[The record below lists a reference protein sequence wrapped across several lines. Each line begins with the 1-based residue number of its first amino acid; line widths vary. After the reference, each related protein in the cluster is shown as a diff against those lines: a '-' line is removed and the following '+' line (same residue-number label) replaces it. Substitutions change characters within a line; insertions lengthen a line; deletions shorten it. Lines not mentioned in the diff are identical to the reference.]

1 MAPQDSGLGFDALI
15 ILSLYLLSN
24 IFIGYFAYRSGETWH
39 ARDYFL
45 GGKSTGALVLFFA
58 MLATKF
64 SGNTFFGLPGQSY
77 RVGLMAVTLI
87 PFTIAISLG
96 FLTYAPRLYVL
107 SKKYDYLTPSDYYA
121 DRFDSRVLRLWTS
134 VFLILTVIP
143 YLMIQ
148 TTAMGHAFVGFT
160 GGRYTFATGVIYIFA
175 GMLIYVLLSG
185 WRGVVWAEVLQG
197 GLLWLAIVVAAV
209 VLVRWEGGLAAVIQ
223 QAVTVAPEKIAVPDS
238 FATLTRSY
246 LLLALVFGFGG
257 SMYPQIIQSVYAAKS
272 EKALRRGLAMMIPNY
287 FIVMLAVVLIGLV
300 GIIRLHDLKTI
311 EADQVLA
318 QLLSRQAESAYWIAI
333 LVFLGAAAAI
343 MSTAAG
349 VLLTLSSMVTH
360 DLYRQFVRP
369 QANEEEIAIVGRGF
383 TVAILILVTLLS
395 LHPIAT
401 LWQLTLIKFEFLMQL
416 YLPMILGLYW
426 PRFTRTAAIVGLA
439 AGTVSLLA
447 MVLTSWKHIG
457 VFDAGV
463 TAFLINIVVSVVVT
477 LLKQPSTDEQQRVQ
491 ERFFALFEPKA
502 PAQNLTPVSSQEIVH
517 PSTTSG

>member
-1 MAPQDSGLGFDALI
+1 MSPSAGLGFDALL

-24 IFIGYFAYRSGETWH
+24 IFIGYFAYRSGETWT

-77 RVGLMAVTLI
+77 RVGLIAVTLI

-121 DRFDSRVLRLWTS
+121 DRFDSRVLRFWTAL
-134 VFLILTVIP
+134 FLIITVIP

-148 TTAMGHAFVGFT
+148 TAAMGHAFVGFT
-160 GGRYTFATGVIYIFA
+160 GGRYSFATGVIYIFA

-197 GLLWLAIVVAAV
+197 ALLWLAIVVAAV
-209 VLVRWEGGLAAVIQ
+209 VLVHWEGGLATVIQ
-223 QAVTVAPEKIAVPDS
+223 RAVTIAPEKVAVPGS
-238 FATLTRSY
+238 LETLTRSY
-246 LLLALVFGFGG
+246 LLLALVFGMGG

-272 EKALRRGLAMMIPNY
+272 EKALRHGLAMMIPNY

-300 GIIRLHDLKTI
+300 GIIRLQDLKTI

-318 QLLSRQAESAYWIAI
+318 LLLGQRAESAYWIVI

-369 QANEEEIAIVGRGF
+369 HASENEIATVGRVF
-383 TVAILILVTLLS
+383 TAAILVVVTLLS
-395 LHPIAT
+395 LHPITT
-401 LWQLTLIKFEFLMQL
+401 LWQLTVIKFEFLMQL

-426 PRFTRTAAIVGLA
+426 PRFTRAAALSGLA
-439 AGTVSLLA
+439 AGTLSLLG
-447 MVLTSWKHIG
+447 MVLTGWNHIG
-457 VFDAGV
+457 VLDAGLASFV
-463 TAFLINIVVSVVVT
+463 LNGLVSVTVT
-477 LLKQPSTDEQQRVQ
+477 LVRQPNEAEQQRVQ
-491 ERFFALFEPKA
+491 ERFFALFQQPSSSVSFPQPDREPL
-502 PAQNLTPVSSQEIVH
+502 PIRP
-517 PSTTSG
+517 TTD

>member
-1 MAPQDSGLGFDALI
+1 MSPSAGLGFDALL

-24 IFIGYFAYRSGETWH
+24 IFIGYFAYRSGETWT

-77 RVGLMAVTLI
+77 RVGLIAVTLI

-121 DRFDSRVLRLWTS
+121 DRFDSRVLRFWTAL
-134 VFLILTVIP
+134 FLIITVIP

-148 TTAMGHAFVGFT
+148 TAAMGHAFVGFT
-160 GGRYTFATGVIYIFA
+160 GGRYSFATGVIYIFA

-197 GLLWLAIVVAAV
+197 ALLWLAIVVAAV
-209 VLVRWEGGLAAVIQ
+209 VLVHWEGGLATVIQ
-223 QAVTVAPEKIAVPDS
+223 RAVTIAPEKVAVPGS
-238 FATLTRSY
+238 LETLTRSY
-246 LLLALVFGFGG
+246 LLLALVFGMGG

-272 EKALRRGLAMMIPNY
+272 EKALRHGLAMMIPNY

-300 GIIRLHDLKTI
+300 GIIRLQDLKTI

-318 QLLSRQAESAYWIAI
+318 LLLGQRAESAYWIVI

-369 QANEEEIAIVGRGF
+369 HASENEIATVGRVF
-383 TVAILILVTLLS
+383 TAAILVVVTLLS
-395 LHPIAT
+395 LHPITT
-401 LWQLTLIKFEFLMQL
+401 LWQLTVIKFEFLMQL

-426 PRFTRTAAIVGLA
+426 PRFTRAAALSGLA
-439 AGTVSLLA
+439 AGTLSLLG
-447 MVLTSWKHIG
+447 MVLTGWNHIG
-457 VFDAGV
+457 VLDAGLASFV
-463 TAFLINIVVSVVVT
+463 LNGLVSVTVT
-477 LLKQPSTDEQQRVQ
+477 LVRQPNEAEQQRVQ
-491 ERFFALFEPKA
+491 ERFFALFTNVPQAFLSLAERG
-502 PAQNLTPVSSQEIVH
+502 NH
-517 PSTTSG
+517 

>member
-1 MAPQDSGLGFDALI
+1 MTPQFSGLGFDALI

-24 IFIGYFAYRSGETWH
+24 ICIGYFAYRAGGTWT

-45 GGKSTGALVLFFA
+45 GGKNTGALVLFFA

-77 RVGLMAVTLI
+77 RVGLIAVTLI

-107 SKKYDYLTPSDYYA
+107 SKKYDYLTPSDFYA
-121 DRFDSRVLRLWTS
+121 DRFDSRLLRLWTS
-134 VFLILTVIP
+134 VFLIITVIP

-148 TTAMGHAFVGFT
+148 ATAMGHAFVGFT
-160 GGRYTFATGVIYIFA
+160 GGRYSFATGVIYIFV

-197 GLLWLAIVVAAV
+197 ALLWLAIVVAAI
-209 VLVRWEGGLAAVIQ
+209 VLVHWEGGLATVIQ
-223 QAVTVAPEKIAVPDS
+223 QAVTLAPEKVAVPDS
-238 FATLTRSY
+238 LATLTRSY
-246 LLLALVFGFGG
+246 LLFALVFGLGG

-272 EKALRRGLAMMIPNY
+272 EKALRHGLAMMIPNY

-300 GIIRLHDLKTI
+300 GIIRLPDLKTI

-318 QLLSRQAESAYWIAI
+318 LLLGQRAESAYWIVI

-369 QANEEEIAIVGRGF
+369 QASENEIATVGRVF
-383 TVAILILVTLLS
+383 TAVILIIVTFLS

-401 LWQLTLIKFEFLMQL
+401 LWQLTVIKFEFLMQL
-416 YLPMILGLYW
+416 YLPMLLGLYW
-426 PRFTRTAAIVGLA
+426 PRFSRSAAIAGLA
-439 AGTVSLLA
+439 TGTLSLLG
-447 MVLTSWKHIG
+447 MVLTGWNHIG
-457 VFDAGV
+457 VLDAG
-463 TAFLINIVVSVVVT
+463 LVSFVLNGLVAVAVT
-477 LLKQPSTDEQQRVQ
+477 LLKQPSEEEQQRVQ
-491 ERFFALFEPKA
+491 ERFFSLF
-502 PAQNLTPVSSQEIVH
+502 
-517 PSTTSG
+517 TSVPHAVPLPQGERKPLSLRPTAD

>member
-1 MAPQDSGLGFDALI
+1 MSPTVGLGFDALI

-24 IFIGYFAYRSGETWH
+24 IFIGYFAYRSGDTWT

-107 SKKYDYLTPSDYYA
+107 SKKYDYLTPSDFYA
-121 DRFDSRVLRLWTS
+121 DRFNSRLLRFLTAL
-134 VFLILTVIP
+134 FLIITVIP

-160 GGRYTFATGVIYIFA
+160 GGRYSFATGVIYIFA

-197 GLLWLAIVVAAV
+197 ALLWLAIVVAAV
-209 VLVRWEGGLAAVIQ
+209 VLVHWEGGLATVIR
-223 QAVTVAPEKIAVPDS
+223 QAVVVAPDKITVPDS
-238 FATLTRSY
+238 FAQLTRSY
-246 LLLALVFGFGG
+246 LLFAFVFGMGG
-257 SMYPQIIQSVYAAKS
+257 SMYPQIIQSVYAARS
-272 EKALRRGLAMMIPNY
+272 ERDLRHGLAMMIPNY
-287 FIVMLAVVLIGLV
+287 FIVMLSVVLIGLV

-318 QLLSRQAESAYWIAI
+318 QLLGQRADSAYWIAI

-360 DLYRQFVRP
+360 DIYRQFVRP
-369 QANEEEIAIVGRGF
+369 QASEDEIATIGRVF
-383 TVAILILVTLLS
+383 TVVILLLVTFLS
-395 LHPIAT
+395 LHPITT
-401 LWQLTLIKFEFLMQL
+401 LWQLTVIKFEFLMQL

-426 PRFTRTAAIVGLA
+426 PRFSRTAALAGLTVGTL
-439 AGTVSLLA
+439 SLLG
-447 MVLTSWKHIG
+447 MVLAGCNHVG

-463 TAFLINIVVSVVVT
+463 AAFLVNALVSVTVTVVKRSDT
-477 LLKQPSTDEQQRVQ
+477 TEQQRVQ
-491 ERFFALFEPKA
+491 ERFFALFEHASSPTALPQPA
-502 PAQNLTPVSSQEIVH
+502 PLPLGSSSQ
-517 PSTTSG
+517 SR